1 MKIVVILGI
10 IFVLW
15 EGLITHYLPKHSNE
29 QYEKAA
35 EKWSTGLPYALIGIM
50 DLVSG
55 IGLVVVCIA
64 SFFVMS
70 ILNAIIFCVAIG
82 IVILFNPSARR
93 SSREYSRALRGKK

>member
-1 MKIVVILGI
+1 MKLVIILGI

-15 EGLITHYLPKHSNE
+15 EGLITHYLPKHSKE

-50 DLVSG
+50 DFVSG
-55 IGLVVVCIA
+55 IGLVAVCIA
-64 SFFVMS
+64 SFFVMP
-70 ILNAIIFCVAIG
+70 IIDAVIFCVIIG
-82 IVILFNPSARR
+82 IIILFNPSARR